1 MEILGK
7 CKTILSRHWPLVA
20 ASATLAL
27 SCFMQARLKKPII
40 IIPKQDSVIT
50 LNTTFLKLMA
60 IGHRRMISDF
70 MWIQTL
76 LESDLEHYK
85 KNDLNNWMYLRFN
98 QISELDPLFYENYLY
113 GGLYLSVVKDDP
125 IAGIKI
131 FEKGITHYPEDFNIR
146 FNLGFTQ
153 YFDLGNFKAG
163 LDSLQHIEN
172 NPKLSPPMRSVI
184 AKLRLETTLD
194 YDLAFSMVK
203 QNYENTT
210 DPNIRENLR
219 FHLYSIK
226 AERDLDCLNKVI
238 KIDCDRYDLDGKL
251 YLYNKARYSSPK
263 PIKLFRVKVR
273 NRKQTP

>member
-20 ASATLAL
+20 ASATLVL

-60 IGHRRMISDF
+60 IGHKRMISDF

-76 LESDLEHYK
+76 LDSDLEHYK

-146 FNLGFTQ
+146 FNLGFTH

-219 FHLYSIK
+219 FDLYSIK
-226 AERDLDCLNKVI
+226 AERDLNCLNKVI
-238 KIDCDRYDLDGKL
+238 KIDCDHYDLDGKP
-251 YLYNKARYSSPK
+251 YIYSKARYSTPK
-263 PIKLFRVKVR
+263 PIKRFRVKIR